1 MQTPAKRGLDE
12 CYEVHKSNKRVSGV
26 LWVQFPSYW
35 SVLSSKGLGKKQP
48 FSHFLMLKMITF
60 KDRLTNMW
68 ENSKHCRFIAGMGAA
83 PVTRSPLHTAAG
95 ALVHTLR
102 AVLTFAARSTVMH
115 GFLHA
120 PNLDHLPGAR
130 RHRSSSAAGARA
142 RFRIQYQC
150 SEAAQRGHARRRGA
164 LPDGVVVPLFGIGC
178 PEARV
183 RGAKS
188 GAHAAPSGRF
198 LAAPAGTRVASS
210 LGRGSR

>member
-130 RHRSSSAAGARA
+130 RHRRRLDHHPRKHTKCASPASDLATCTVDHRIHSQPSLIGSSIGRYSDETHRA
-142 RFRIQYQC
+142 SVQC
-150 SEAAQRGHARRRGA
+150 
-164 LPDGVVVPLFGIGC
+164 
-178 PEARV
+178 
-183 RGAKS
+183 
-188 GAHAAPSGRF
+188 
-198 LAAPAGTRVASS
+198 
-210 LGRGSR
+210 